1 MAEPSKKTKATTT
14 ARDMAPWVQMI
25 VAFVRLG
32 ISVSMFWW
40 D

>member
-14 ARDMAPWVQMI
+14 ARELAPWVQII
-25 VAFVRLG
+25 VAIVRLG

>member
-1 MAEPSKKTKATTT
+1 MAKTSKKTKATTT
-14 ARDMAPWVQMI
+14 ARDYAPWVQMI
-25 VAFVRLG
+25 VAIVRLG